1 MYSPNSIQVIKSRRM
16 RWAEHVACMGDR
28 RGAYRV
34 LMGRYKGSRPAGRP
48 MSRWEDNIKMDLQAM
63 GLGCMEWI
71 DLAHNRDK
79 WWALVNVVMN
89 LWVP

>member
-1 MYSPNSIQVIKSRRM
+1 
-16 RWAEHVACMGDR
+16 MGDR

-34 LMGRYKGSRPAGRP
+34 LMGRRKGSRPPGRP
-48 MSRWEDNIKMDLQAM
+48 RSRWEDNIKMDLQAVV
-63 GLGCMEWI
+63 LGCMEWI
-71 DLAHNRDK
+71 DLAQNRDR